1 MQHEASITMFCL
13 ECAEVAR
20 KEAEEAMQ
28 DQLEEDDDKDPLV
41 HVYTYSIGSMPWK
54 DLADMRKN
62 DPLVWRLENL
72 KHEQTKRFWELAV
85 PLYAKISNT
94 IKDKAGKLEIPAENL
109 NWMLELLFY

>member
-62 DPLVWRLENL
+62 DPLVWRLEKL
-72 KHEQTKRFWELAV
+72 KHEQTKRFGNWQFHCMPRSATQSRT
-85 PLYAKISNT
+85 KQ
-94 IKDKAGKLEIPAENL
+94 ENL
-109 NWMLELLFY
+109 RYLLKT